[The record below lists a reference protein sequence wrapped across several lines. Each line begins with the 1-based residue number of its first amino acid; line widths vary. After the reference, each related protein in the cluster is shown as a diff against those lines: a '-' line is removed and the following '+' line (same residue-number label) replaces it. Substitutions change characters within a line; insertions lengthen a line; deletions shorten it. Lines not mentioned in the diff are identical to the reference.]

1 MSAVIRRLGLGLL
14 AGTLLTGAGLAGA
27 GLAAQSIPATPP
39 ASALPTSSAPSTS
52 STPSSALPEL
62 APLTPRPV
70 TAPLL
75 TPTPATVPASVVPR
89 PSVAGAALPAG
100 FAATPSDPLYA
111 RQWSL
116 RAIRAGGAWALLRGQ
131 TLAPVTVAVL
141 DTGYVPSAEL
151 GARLVAGYDFVSD
164 PARSGDGDGRDRNPA
179 ALGAYAYHGE
189 VIAGIVAAG
198 HDGRGMAGLDPQ
210 ARVLAVRVA
219 GTDGMIAPQD
229 LADAL
234 RWAAGL
240 PVAGVPT
247 NPAPAQVLNLSLYAD
262 FVPLTGCDAR
272 VQAAVDA
279 VTARGA
285 LVVAGAANDGT
296 DSQGYSPA
304 GCRNVLT
311 VTSATEAGTRPAYAN
326 WGRSVA
332 LAAPGGE
339 PGHGVVVSSVSG
351 PGGVRDPNGTSFAA
365 PHASGVAA
373 LLLAVRPGLTPAA
386 LRDLLTRTATPFPGG
401 RCDPDPLKSCGS
413 GTLNAEAALRAAL
426 ALPVGNRT
434 GR

>member
-1 MSAVIRRLGLGLL
+1 MSAFSRRLGLLLL
-14 AGTLLTGAGLAGA
+14 AGLLSAGA
-27 GLAAQSIPATPP
+27 RPVAQTVPATPVAPALPELSPLPPRPATPP
-39 ASALPTSSAPSTS
+39 A
-52 STPSSALPEL
+52 
-62 APLTPRPV
+62 
-70 TAPLL
+70 L
-75 TPTPATVPASVVPR
+75 TPTSALTPVPAATPASP
-89 PSVAGAALPAG
+89 ALPAG
-100 FAATPSDPLYA
+100 FVATPTDPLYA
-111 RQWSL
+111 RQWNL

-151 GARLVAGYDFVSD
+151 GARLVPGYDFVSD
-164 PARSGDGDGRDRNPA
+164 PARSGDGDGRDRDPA

-189 VIAGIVAAG
+189 VIAGIVAAA

-240 PVAGVPT
+240 PVAGVPA
-247 NPAPAQVLNLSLYAD
+247 NPAPARILNLSLYAD

-285 LVVAGAANDGT
+285 LVVAGAANDGA
-296 DSQGYSPA
+296 DSRGYSPA

-351 PGGVRDPNGTSFAA
+351 PGGVREPNGTSFAA

-426 ALPVGNRT
+426 ALPAGNRT

>member
-1 MSAVIRRLGLGLL
+1 MSALSRRLGAL
-14 AGTLLTGAGLAGA
+14 ALYSGALLAGA
-27 GLAAQSIPATPP
+27 GVTAQTIPATAPTTASPVP
-39 ASALPTSSAPSTS
+39 A
-52 STPSSALPEL
+52 ALPEL
-62 APLTPRPV
+62 SPLAPRPAA
-70 TAPLL
+70 APVL
-75 TPTPATVPASVVPR
+75 TPTPVLPTRPAQDVPV
-89 PSVAGAALPAG
+89 GALPAG
-100 FAATPSDPLYA
+100 FAATPADPLYP
-111 RQWSL
+111 RQWNL
-116 RAIRAGGAWALLRGQ
+116 RAVHADGAWALLRGQ
-131 TLAPVTVAVL
+131 TLSPVTVAVL

-151 GARLVAGYDFVSD
+151 GTRLVPGYDFVSD
-164 PARSGDGDGRDRNPA
+164 PARAGDGDGRDRNPA

-189 VIAGIVAAG
+189 GIAGIIAAA
-198 HDGRGMAGLDPQ
+198 HDGRGMAGLDPH

-219 GTDGMIAPQD
+219 GADGMIAPQD

-240 PVAGVPT
+240 PVAGAPA
-247 NPAPAQVLNLSLYAD
+247 NPAPARILNLSLYAD

-272 VQAAVDA
+272 VQVAVDA

-285 LVVAGAANDGT
+285 LVVAGAANDGA
-296 DSQGYSPA
+296 DSRGYSPA

-326 WGRSVA
+326 WGRSVS

-373 LLLAVRPGLTPAA
+373 LLLAARPNLTPAA
-386 LRDLLTRTATPFPGG
+386 LRDLLIRTATPFPGG

-426 ALPVGNRT
+426 ALPQSNRT

>member
-1 MSAVIRRLGLGLL
+1 M
-14 AGTLLTGAGLAGA
+14 
-27 GLAAQSIPATPP
+27 
-39 ASALPTSSAPSTS
+39 AP
-52 STPSSALPEL
+52 ALPEL
-62 APLTPRPV
+62 SPLPPRPA
-70 TAPLL
+70 TLPAL
-75 TPTPATVPASVVPR
+75 TPTSTLTPVPAATPASP
-89 PSVAGAALPAG
+89 ALPAG
-100 FAATPSDPLYA
+100 FVATPTDPLYA
-111 RQWSL
+111 RQWNL

-151 GARLVAGYDFVSD
+151 GARLVPGYDFVSD
-164 PARSGDGDGRDRNPA
+164 PARSGDGDGRDRDPA

-189 VIAGIVAAG
+189 VIAGIVAAA

-240 PVAGVPT
+240 PVAGVPA
-247 NPAPAQVLNLSLYAD
+247 NPAPARILNLSLYAD

-285 LVVAGAANDGT
+285 LVVAGAANDGA
-296 DSQGYSPA
+296 DSRGYSPA

-351 PGGVRDPNGTSFAA
+351 PGGVREPNGTSFAA

-386 LRDLLTRTATPFPGG
+386 LRDLLTRTATPFAGG
-401 RCDPDPLKSCGS
+401 RCDPDALKSCGS

-426 ALPVGNRT
+426 ALPAGNRT

>member
-1 MSAVIRRLGLGLL
+1 MSAFSRRLGLLLL
-14 AGTLLTGAGLAGA
+14 AGLLSAGA
-27 GLAAQSIPATPP
+27 RPVAQTVPATPV
-39 ASALPTSSAPSTS
+39 AP
-52 STPSSALPEL
+52 ALPEL
-62 APLTPRPV
+62 SPLPPRPA
-70 TAPLL
+70 TLPAL
-75 TPTPATVPASVVPR
+75 TPTSTLTPVPAATPASP
-89 PSVAGAALPAG
+89 ALPAG
-100 FAATPSDPLYA
+100 FVATPTDPLYA
-111 RQWSL
+111 RQWNL

-151 GARLVAGYDFVSD
+151 GARLVPGYDFVSD
-164 PARSGDGDGRDRNPA
+164 PARSGDGDGRDRDPA

-189 VIAGIVAAG
+189 VIAGIVAAA

-240 PVAGVPT
+240 PVAGVPA
-247 NPAPAQVLNLSLYAD
+247 NPAPARILNLSLYAD

-285 LVVAGAANDGT
+285 LVVAGAANDGA
-296 DSQGYSPA
+296 DSRGYSPA

-351 PGGVRDPNGTSFAA
+351 PGGVREPNGTSFAA

-386 LRDLLTRTATPFPGG
+386 LRDLLTRTATPFAGG

-426 ALPVGNRT
+426 ALPAGNRT

>member
-1 MSAVIRRLGLGLL
+1 MSALTRRLGPTLL
-14 AGTLLTGAGLAGA
+14 AGTLLTCAGLTGAGLAV
-27 GLAAQSIPATPP
+27 QIIPATPP
-39 ASALPTSSAPSTS
+39 ASPRPSPAAP
-52 STPSSALPEL
+52 LPEL
-62 APLTPRPV
+62 SPLAPRPATPPV
-70 TAPLL
+70 L
-75 TPTPATVPASVVPR
+75 TPTPAAPTRPGPANPT
-89 PSVAGAALPAG
+89 GTLPAG
-100 FAATPSDPLYA
+100 FAATPADPLYP

-131 TLAPVTVAVL
+131 TLSPVTVAVL
-141 DTGYVPSAEL
+141 DTGAVPSAEL
-151 GARLVAGYDFVSD
+151 GARLVPGYDFVSD
-164 PARSGDGDGRDRNPA
+164 PARSGDGDGRDRDPA
-179 ALGAYAYHGE
+179 ALGASAYHGE
-189 VIAGIVAAG
+189 VVAGIVAAA
-198 HDGRGMAGLDPQ
+198 HDGRGMAGLDPH

-219 GTDGMIAPQD
+219 GTDGLIAPQD

-240 PVAGVPT
+240 PVAGAPA
-247 NPAPAQVLNLSLYAD
+247 NPAPARILNLSLYAD
-262 FVPLTGCDAR
+262 FVPLTGCDPR

-285 LVVAGAANDGT
+285 LVVAGAANDGA
-296 DSQGYSPA
+296 DSRGYSPA

-311 VTSATEAGTRPAYAN
+311 VTSVTGAGARPAYAN

-339 PGHGVVVSSVSG
+339 PGHGVVASSVSG
-351 PGGVRDPNGTSFAA
+351 PGGVREPDGTSFAA
-365 PHASGVAA
+365 PHVSGVAA
-373 LLLAVRPGLTPAA
+373 LLLAARPALTPAA

-401 RCDPDPLKSCGS
+401 RCDPDPLKGCGS

-426 ALPVGNRT
+426 ALAPGTRA

>member
-1 MSAVIRRLGLGLL
+1 MSAFSRRLGLLLL
-14 AGTLLTGAGLAGA
+14 AGLLSAGA
-27 GLAAQSIPATPP
+27 RPVAQTVPATPV
-39 ASALPTSSAPSTS
+39 AP
-52 STPSSALPEL
+52 ALPEL
-62 APLTPRPV
+62 SPLPPRPA
-70 TAPLL
+70 TLPAL
-75 TPTPATVPASVVPR
+75 TPTSALTPVPAATPASP
-89 PSVAGAALPAG
+89 ALPAG
-100 FAATPSDPLYA
+100 FVATPTDPLYA
-111 RQWSL
+111 RQWNL

-151 GARLVAGYDFVSD
+151 GARLVPGYDFVSD
-164 PARSGDGDGRDRNPA
+164 PARSGDGDGRDRDPA

-189 VIAGIVAAG
+189 VIAGIVAAA

-240 PVAGVPT
+240 PVAGVPA
-247 NPAPAQVLNLSLYAD
+247 NPAPARILNLSLYAD

-285 LVVAGAANDGT
+285 LVVAGAANDGA
-296 DSQGYSPA
+296 DSRGYSPA

-351 PGGVRDPNGTSFAA
+351 PGGVREPNGTSFAA

-426 ALPVGNRT
+426 ALPAGNRT

>member
-1 MSAVIRRLGLGLL
+1 MSAFSRRLGLLLL
-14 AGTLLTGAGLAGA
+14 AGLLSAGA
-27 GLAAQSIPATPP
+27 RPVAQTVPATPVAPALPELSPLPPRPATPP
-39 ASALPTSSAPSTS
+39 A
-52 STPSSALPEL
+52 
-62 APLTPRPV
+62 
-70 TAPLL
+70 L
-75 TPTPATVPASVVPR
+75 TPTSALTPVPAATPASP
-89 PSVAGAALPAG
+89 ALPAG
-100 FAATPSDPLYA
+100 FVATPTDPLYA
-111 RQWSL
+111 RQWNL

-151 GARLVAGYDFVSD
+151 GARLVPGYDFVSD
-164 PARSGDGDGRDRNPA
+164 PARSGDGDGRDRDPA

-189 VIAGIVAAG
+189 VIAGIVAAA

-240 PVAGVPT
+240 PVAGVPA
-247 NPAPAQVLNLSLYAD
+247 NPAPARILNLSLYAD

-285 LVVAGAANDGT
+285 LVVAGAANDGA
-296 DSQGYSPA
+296 DSRGYSPA

-326 WGRSVA
+326 CGRSVA

-351 PGGVRDPNGTSFAA
+351 PGGVREPNGTSFAA

-426 ALPVGNRT
+426 ALPAGNRT

>member
-1 MSAVIRRLGLGLL
+1 MSAFSRRLGLLLL
-14 AGTLLTGAGLAGA
+14 AGLLSAGA
-27 GLAAQSIPATPP
+27 RPVAQTVPATPV
-39 ASALPTSSAPSTS
+39 AP
-52 STPSSALPEL
+52 ALPEL
-62 APLTPRPV
+62 SPLPPRPA
-70 TAPLL
+70 TLPAL
-75 TPTPATVPASVVPR
+75 TPTSALTPVPAATPASP
-89 PSVAGAALPAG
+89 ALPAG
-100 FAATPSDPLYA
+100 FVATPTDPLYA
-111 RQWSL
+111 RQWNL

-151 GARLVAGYDFVSD
+151 GARLVPGYDFVSD
-164 PARSGDGDGRDRNPA
+164 PARSGDGDGRDRDPA

-189 VIAGIVAAG
+189 VIAGIVAAA

-240 PVAGVPT
+240 PVAGVPA
-247 NPAPAQVLNLSLYAD
+247 NPAPARILNLSLYAD

-285 LVVAGAANDGT
+285 LVVAGAANDGA
-296 DSQGYSPA
+296 DSRGYSPA

-351 PGGVRDPNGTSFAA
+351 PGGVREPNGTSFAA

-386 LRDLLTRTATPFPGG
+386 LRDLLTRTATPFAGG

-426 ALPVGNRT
+426 ALPAGNRT

>member
-1 MSAVIRRLGLGLL
+1 MSAFSRRLGLLLL
-14 AGTLLTGAGLAGA
+14 AGLLSAGA
-27 GLAAQSIPATPP
+27 RPVAQTVPATPV
-39 ASALPTSSAPSTS
+39 AP
-52 STPSSALPEL
+52 ALPEL
-62 APLTPRPV
+62 SPLPPRPA
-70 TAPLL
+70 TLPAL
-75 TPTPATVPASVVPR
+75 TPTSTLTPVPAATPASP
-89 PSVAGAALPAG
+89 ALPAG
-100 FAATPSDPLYA
+100 FVATPTDPLYA
-111 RQWSL
+111 RQWNL

-151 GARLVAGYDFVSD
+151 GARLVPGYDFVSD
-164 PARSGDGDGRDRNPA
+164 PARSGDGDGRDRDPA

-189 VIAGIVAAG
+189 VIAGIVAAA

-240 PVAGVPT
+240 PVAGVPA
-247 NPAPAQVLNLSLYAD
+247 NPAPARILNLSLYAD

-285 LVVAGAANDGT
+285 LVVAGAANDGA
-296 DSQGYSPA
+296 DSRGYSPA

-351 PGGVRDPNGTSFAA
+351 PGGVREPNGTSFAA

-386 LRDLLTRTATPFPGG
+386 LRDLLTRTATPFAGG
-401 RCDPDPLKSCGS
+401 RCDPDALKSCGS

-426 ALPVGNRT
+426 ALPAGNRT